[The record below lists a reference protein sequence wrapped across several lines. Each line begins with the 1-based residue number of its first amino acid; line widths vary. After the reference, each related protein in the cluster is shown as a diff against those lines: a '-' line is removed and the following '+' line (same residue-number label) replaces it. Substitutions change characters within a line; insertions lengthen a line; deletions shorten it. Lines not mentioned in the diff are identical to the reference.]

1 MSELLFE
8 SMNSNHIE
16 EAARLAIAEYYEEC
30 AAVPILPDE
39 EYFELIC
46 GLLSKMID
54 HNLGVAA
61 IEDGKLTGFLT
72 CYKPWNNHFGTI
84 LGTFSP
90 VHAHGTVR
98 ENRRRIYS
106 ELYQAASEKW
116 IKQGVLSHA
125 IALYTHNKEAIDS
138 FYWNGFGLRCVDA
151 IRGIEPIECC
161 EFPDIYFQEL
171 PKDELEQIVPLKN
184 LLIKH
189 LQSTPMYMPLFF
201 QKDIA
206 KLKEENEDRNS
217 RYFVAKDRGE
227 AVAFIEI
234 MGSGENFACE
244 AQGMTNICGAFM
256 QPKYRGSGLYTA
268 LLAFL
273 IKTIT
278 AEGFT
283 RCGVDFESLNPTA
296 SGFWTKHFT
305 PYTFSVTRRIDERI
319 MKNYQG

>member
-1 MSELLFE
+1 MSILTFE
-8 SMNSNHIE
+8 NMNSNHIE
-16 EAARLAIAEYYEEC
+16 DAARLAIAEYYEER
-30 AAVPILPDE
+30 AAVPILPE
-39 EYFELIC
+39 GEYFDIIC
-46 GLLSKMID
+46 KLLTQLID

-61 IEDGKLTGFLT
+61 MENGKLTGFLT
-72 CYKPWNNHFGTI
+72 CYKPWNNHFGTT

-90 VHAHGTVR
+90 VHAHGTVK
-98 ENRRRIYS
+98 ENRCRIYS

-125 IALYTHNKEAIDS
+125 IALYSHSKEAADS

-151 IRGIEPIECC
+151 IRGIEPIECR
-161 EFPDIYFQEL
+161 EFPDTTFQVL

-189 LQSTPMYMPLFF
+189 LQSTPMYIPLFF

-206 KLKEENEDRNS
+206 KLKEENERRNS
-217 RYFVAKDRGE
+217 RYFVAKDRDE
-227 AVAFIEI
+227 TVAFIEI

-256 QPKYRGSGLYTA
+256 QPQYRGSGIYTA
-268 LLAFL
+268 LLSFL
-273 IKTIT
+273 IRTIT

-283 RCGVDFESLNPTA
+283 RCGVDFESFNPTA
-296 SGFWTKHFT
+296 SGFWTKYFT
-305 PYTFSVTRRIDERI
+305 PYTYSVTRRIDERI
-319 MKNYQG
+319 VRNYQD